1 MDRKDVYEIGNDI
14 MNAVNDA
21 VGTGDFT
28 GLNETL
34 KNVTGAAAGSAAD
47 ALYNLQGHLQDMAG
61 NEKGKIQEMLKCAD
75 ESLSLAVQAMN
86 SAVVIE
92 LMDGGD

>member
-34 KNVTGAAAGSAAD
+34 KNVTGAAACRGAAVLPVWEIRMRR
-47 ALYNLQGHLQDMAG
+47 AICRARRELREAG
-61 NEKGKIQEMLKCAD
+61 PT
-75 ESLSLAVQAMN
+75 AMREGLRR
-86 SAVVIE
+86 IRRRPI
-92 LMDGGD
+92 